1 MRILYYITLCATLSV
16 VTRVKLQDRDLN
28 MRILY
33 FVPIFCIIFKTL
45 PISAEH
51 ERIYGGYPIN
61 ITDAPY
67 MVHITLFSEV
77 FANGS
82 AIGNSCGGT
91 ILRKNLI
98 LTAGHCE

>member
-1 MRILYYITLCATLSV
+1 MSILYFITLCETLSV
-16 VTRVKLQDRDLN
+16 VTRVKLQDQDMKL
-28 MRILY
+28 RILY
-33 FVPIFCIIFKTL
+33 FVPVFCIIFNTL
-45 PISAEH
+45 HISAEH
-51 ERIYGGYPIN
+51 GRIYGGYPIN